1 MSSLTLD
8 AARGSG
14 SAVAKRSGG
23 PFFSVLCS
31 ALVVQSLFTFIYHLS
46 GSSTFYAI
54 SNTVAIV
61 FIGYALVVVL
71 RSEYEGSASRAF
83 LVISVVATFLSV
95 ICNLPNVSMTD
106 VLKYL
111 SLYIFYAAGRCNR
124 TPFRS
129 VELYCLYA
137 LAALPVAFMAVGTS
151 KIWEADAFGYFPNA
165 NIAVLHFC
173 ALLFAAVSVY
183 GNQVILL
190 QLLNAALM
198 NKIGA
203 IVATVI
209 AIFMWVVFPLRKES
223 IISGA
228 VILTLGVIAFLFG
241 AFDRAIIAFDGL
253 LFALS
258 LDPRSVT
265 LMSYQELVQLTG
277 STDLSGFFRLIH
289 WTNIWELYSGGS
301 IGTWIFGYGPG
312 ETPALTYAGMVPHN
326 DYLRVLVEYGP
337 LNLAIFV
344 CFLAYVRAAL
354 TMGAAKILFVVLCIY
369 FFSENLLDSF
379 TSMTLFFA
387 YAGRMT
393 AGDVRGI
400 GTTFEPR
407 LVAMID
413 RTPP

>member
-8 AARGSG
+8 ATAGSG

-31 ALVVQSLFTFIYHLS
+31 ALVVQSLFTFLYHLS

-83 LVISVVATFLSV
+83 LVVSVVATFLSV

-111 SLYIFYAAGRCNR
+111 SLYIFYAAGRCSR

-137 LAALPVAFMAVGTS
+137 LAALPVAFMAAGTS
-151 KIWEADAFGYFPNA
+151 KIWDVDAFGYFPNA

-173 ALLFAAVSVY
+173 ALLFAAVPVY

-209 AIFMWVVFPLRKES
+209 AIFMWVAFPLRKES

-312 ETPALTYAGMVPHN
+312 ETPALSYAGMVPHN
-326 DYLRVLVEYGP
+326 DYLRILVEYGP

-354 TMGAAKILFVVLCIY
+354 TIGAAKILFVVLCIY

-393 AGDVRGI
+393 AGGTRDI
-400 GTTFEPR
+400 GTTLEPR